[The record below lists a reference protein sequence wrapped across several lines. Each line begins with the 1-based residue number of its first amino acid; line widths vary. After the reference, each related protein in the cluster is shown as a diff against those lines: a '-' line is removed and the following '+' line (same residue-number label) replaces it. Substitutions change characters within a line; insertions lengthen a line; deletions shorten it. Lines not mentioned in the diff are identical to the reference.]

1 MEKRKLSTTAAR
13 RRRIVRG
20 VEDAIYCGVFLGSI
34 GLCAALAEGLA
45 RLLGA

>member
-20 VEDAIYCGVFLGSI
+20 VEDAVYCGVFLGTF